1 MPRARYGSKR
11 IGSKSTSRAQGV
23 NPRGVPT
30 PIGGPNNESLAM
42 EGGTFVSLFTAEVKD
57 ADKQQAQVLSQGIQ
71 ASLRNH
77 AGKSVKRAN
86 EGNPV
91 RWTLTTT

>member
-1 MPRARYGSKR
+1 M
-11 IGSKSTSRAQGV
+11 
-23 NPRGVPT
+23 
-30 PIGGPNNESLAM
+30 
-42 EGGTFVSLFTAEVKD
+42 SLFTAEVKD

-71 ASLRNH
+71 ASLQNH